1 MDVTLYSIHKKE
13 DGSGDVYYVPAIYFD
28 TLKVSTLEQTGE
40 NVWAQGGQG
49 NARLINWDYN
59 KTINVSLEDALCT
72 PASLGLCY
80 GGILSSDWKNGK
92 LEFDN
97 GVTEGTSNRLSRF
110 ESAIYPRASLNPN
123 DNLVCKKLPQS
134 NKNRRETE
142 QQDYLITSDV
152 VDGTR
157 IQGVGSVLDKSYRWR
172 IIIESRVRSI
182 AQVPDRFFDVTGR
195 AYPID
200 WNSKVSVFNGE
211 APTYSNFKDAIIY
224 KIGPGAT
231 PNELKPFIIFDAFQT
246 EGGTSVETSSFM
258 DYLTEYEANLSPL
271 DDEPL
276 VRTVN
281 EDNNTAYQIPPE
293 NSDEEKSIA
302 ECDYLA
308 IVVDNKDNYL
318 AFVGQ
323 KTEENNETTVIWYTP
338 SVAVNIN
345 QFKGLDMWI
354 KFDGINEM
362 IYFLLTKYERDIME
376 IKTSHMTQ
384 PAEDTTA
391 VVNDGTTIMA
401 ERDEDDEKQNDGK
414 LWCYI
419 NPRTMKPYLD
429 DYWFHQNEPYYIKS
443 LTIAQEGKNLNSKKI
458 VVKADTW
465 PGMYMLV
472 GQTFI
477 RNRDTSNDECLQ
489 VVIPQAK
496 VKCDQT
502 LTLQPDGDPT
512 VFNMSLEVAQP
523 KSKVMMEI
531 NTYKTKLK
539 MEEENGV
546 FVAVDGSSEILMQ

>member
-40 NVWAQGGQG
+40 NTWAQGGQG

-92 LEFDN
+92 LEFNN

-224 KIGPGAT
+224 KIGHSAT
-231 PNELKPFIIFDAFQT
+231 PNELKPFIIFDAFQE
-246 EGGTSVETSSFM
+246 EGGASVETSSFM

-281 EDNNTAYQIPPE
+281 ENDNTAYQIPPE

-308 IVVDNKDNYL
+308 IVVDNKDNYF

-338 SVAVNIN
+338 SVAVNVN

-384 PAEDTTA
+384 PAENTTA

-443 LTIAQEGKNLNSKKI
+443 LTIAQEGKSLNSKKI
-458 VVKADTW
+458 VVKADAW

>member
-40 NVWAQGGQG
+40 NTWAQGGQG

-172 IIIESRVRSI
+172 VIIESRVRSI

-231 PNELKPFIIFDAFQT
+231 PNELKPFIIFDAFQE

-338 SVAVNIN
+338 SVAVNVN

-384 PAEDTTA
+384 PAEDTIA

-443 LTIAQEGKNLNSKKI
+443 LTIAQEGKSLNSKKI